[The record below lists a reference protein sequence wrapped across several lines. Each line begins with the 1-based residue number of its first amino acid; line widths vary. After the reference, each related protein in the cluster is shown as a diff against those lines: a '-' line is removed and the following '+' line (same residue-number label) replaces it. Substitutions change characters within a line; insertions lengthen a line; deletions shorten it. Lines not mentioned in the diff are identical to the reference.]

1 MATTATH
8 DWEQWSSAARLIVT
22 RASRLDEAIA
32 VARDLL
38 DEVDRAASRFR
49 PDSELMTLGRDDD
62 GGVEVSDV
70 LAALVREALE
80 AAAASGGAVDP
91 TVGSALLGI
100 GYDRDIDEVLV
111 GDGPVRVVV
120 QRVPGWRSLRLE
132 GTRLFR
138 PVGACLDLGAT
149 AKAVAADWVAAAVAE
164 RCDTGVL
171 VSLGGDIATAGT
183 PPPDG
188 WQIAVRD
195 VESDPAARI
204 SLGVGAVATSST
216 VRRAWTRAGVRD
228 HHVVDPRTSLS
239 VGTTWRSVS
248 VVADTCAQA
257 NTVSTAAL
265 VKGPHAPGYVRAT
278 GRPARFVREDRRVLL
293 LNGWPEERSA

>member
-1 MATTATH
+1 MDSMATH
-8 DWEQWSSAARLIVT
+8 DWDQWSSAARLVVT
-22 RASRLDEAIA
+22 RGSRLDEAVAIA
-32 VARDLL
+32 RELL
-38 DEVDRAASRFR
+38 EEIDRAASRFR

-62 GGVEVSDV
+62 GGVEVSEV
-70 LAALVREALE
+70 LAALLREALE
-80 AAAASGGAVDP
+80 AAAATGGAVDP

-100 GYDRDIDEVLV
+100 GYDRDISQVPDS
-111 GDGPVRVVV
+111 DGPARVVV
-120 QRVPGWRSLRLE
+120 RQVPGWRSLRLE

-138 PVGACLDLGAT
+138 PAGVCLDLGAT

-164 RCDTGVL
+164 RCETGVL

-195 VESDPAARI
+195 VDPDPEARI
-204 SLGVGAVATSST
+204 SLGAGAVATSST
-216 VRRAWTRAGVRD
+216 VRRTWTRSGVRYN
-228 HHVVDPRTSLS
+228 HVIDPRTSLS
-239 VGTTWRSVS
+239 VGSTWRSVS
-248 VVADTCAQA
+248 VVADTCAHA

-265 VKGPHAPGYVRAT
+265 VKGPKAPGYVRAT
-278 GRPARFVREDRRVLL
+278 GRPTRFVGEDGRVLL